1 MRYSIKLITFLLSLL
16 LLSSAQAETLHFPIN
31 QFLIQGNTLVSN
43 EAIAELTRP
52 FTGDSRVYGDIQKA
66 LEAIENAYRKAGY
79 GAVQVYAPEQDVTSG
94 FVQLNVTESKLA
106 NIVTE
111 FTEHF
116 DRDSILASLP
126 TLEIGKSPNT
136 RAISNNIQLVNEN
149 PAKKIEVIMGAGDKE
164 DTINATIKVREDN
177 PVGIILTADNS
188 GKPIAGEHKVGASIQ
203 HANLWGKEHIGTIS
217 YMTSPELSD
226 KIKVIS
232 AGYRIPFFKTNSS
245 LDLVVAKSDSD
256 LTVASNLQS
265 LGNINII
272 GRSTNLS
279 ARYTQHLPRTGE
291 WSHRLIASLDNK
303 LIDTQITMGTNTQGS
318 LLQVRPIGITYS
330 ATRTSIGSMT
340 NLSLGVSKNLPDNGD
355 GSQERINSQL
365 VTNNQ
370 RTSANADFT
379 VLRASAEYF
388 SAFLD
393 SQWQVRLAT
402 NIQKAD
408 TALYAVE
415 QLGLSGASSL
425 RGMYERDL
433 SADEGIASTAELY
446 TPDLAG
452 WLGKNKG
459 NMRLLAFVDTVTGDN
474 INPTLN
480 SGTVAKVNAT
490 SIGVGARYNYETN
503 LILRADYGNVTNLSL
518 TNADGTSNSREA
530 ELSRFTRAH
539 VSLIYKF

>member
-1 MRYSIKLITFLLSLL
+1 VRYSIKLISFLLSLL

-164 DTINATIKVREDN
+164 DTINATIKVREEN

-188 GKPIAGEHKVGASIQ
+188 GKPIAGEHKIGASIQ
-203 HANLWGKEHIGTIS
+203 HANLWGKKHVGTIS

-272 GRSTNLS
+272 GRSETF
-279 ARYTQHLPRTGE
+279 AR
-291 WSHRLIASLDNK
+291 IKLD
-303 LIDTQITMGTNTQGS
+303 
-318 LLQVRPIGITYS
+318 
-330 ATRTSIGSMT
+330 
-340 NLSLGVSKNLPDNGD
+340 
-355 GSQERINSQL
+355 
-365 VTNNQ
+365 
-370 RTSANADFT
+370 
-379 VLRASAEYF
+379 F
-388 SAFLD
+388 S
-393 SQWQVRLAT
+393 
-402 NIQKAD
+402 
-408 TALYAVE
+408 
-415 QLGLSGASSL
+415 
-425 RGMYERDL
+425 
-433 SADEGIASTAELY
+433 
-446 TPDLAG
+446 
-452 WLGKNKG
+452 
-459 NMRLLAFVDTVTGDN
+459 
-474 INPTLN
+474 
-480 SGTVAKVNAT
+480 
-490 SIGVGARYNYETN
+490 
-503 LILRADYGNVTNLSL
+503 
-518 TNADGTSNSREA
+518 
-530 ELSRFTRAH
+530 
-539 VSLIYKF
+539 